1 MNAIVVTKY
10 IPGASTGRIHPLI
23 LVCFCYDL
31 SYDIRK
37 HSTLFVLYGIYY
49 KCIICHTLKTREES
63 DTIIE
68 TDQVFNYI
76 EI

>member
-1 MNAIVVTKY
+1 MKGVIVTKY
-10 IPGASTGRIHPLI
+10 IPGASTGRIHPII

-49 KCIICHTLKTREES
+49 KCKRCHALKTREES
-63 DTIIE
+63 DAITE